1 MEEVQD
7 FSIGKT
13 KYFLG
18 KTINFINK
26 SNNENPRYAD
36 DGSSGFDLRAYIT
49 EDNGGTF
56 NFLTNAYE
64 VSLKPLQRMMIHT
77 GIYFDVPEYTEIQV
91 RPRSGLSIKQ
101 GLTVINTPGTIDESY
116 TGECCILVV
125 NLSDKEIIITNGDR
139 IAQAVLMPVYNGK
152 LVTLR
157 QVEEIN
163 KKTDR
168 GSGGF
173 GHSGIK

>member
-1 MEEVQD
+1 MEEAQD
-7 FSIGKT
+7 YSIGKT
-13 KYFLG
+13 EYFLG

-101 GLTVINTPGTIDESY
+101 GLTVINTPGT
-116 TGECCILVV
+116 V
-125 NLSDKEIIITNGDR
+125 N
-139 IAQAVLMPVYNGK
+139 
-152 LVTLR
+152 
-157 QVEEIN
+157 
-163 KKTDR
+163 
-168 GSGGF
+168 
-173 GHSGIK
+173 